1 MNRKAGTMQH
11 DEELS
16 QLLQKYQLT
25 AADYLGRGMEALVY
39 RAGAS
44 DVLKVYRQPVDVAYL
59 HRLQRWYAAID
70 RRSVSFALP
79 EIMHI
84 VAEDAYVVVR
94 ERLLPGKTLQSVLPT
109 LPVEQLSEVMAH
121 YYATV
126 MQVARITGGSAT
138 TGCLQLSD
146 PAWQAELTDWH
157 AFWRARLHDALTQ
170 SGAQPFLARDVPQ
183 WDALVRYLQAQLQVP
198 YTGAYGL
205 VHGDFYP
212 GNVLVDADMR
222 ICAVLDFSAQT
233 LWGDPLYDVA
243 TSWVWFDMYDE
254 LERDLRTHYQT
265 MLRERIGAD
274 ALQRCELYVA
284 LYSVM
289 SANHFDATCQDG
301 HYQWCVAN
309 LRAFGAEVVPVSE

>member
-1 MNRKAGTMQH
+1 MQH
-11 DEELS
+11 AEDLRL
-16 QLLQKYQLT
+16 LLQKYQLT

-39 RAGAS
+39 RAGPTE
-44 DVLKVYRQPVDVAYL
+44 VLKVYRQPIDLAYL
-59 HRLQRWYAAID
+59 QRLQRLYAAID
-70 RRSVSFALP
+70 RRNLSFALP
-79 EIMHI
+79 EITHI
-84 VAEDAYVVVR
+84 AAEDAYVVVR
-94 ERLLPGKTLQSVLPT
+94 ERFLAGRTLQSVLPT
-109 LPVEQLSEVMAH
+109 LSPPQLSEVMAH
-121 YYATV
+121 YFATV
-126 MQVARITGGSAT
+126 MQLAYITGGIDT
-138 TGCLQLSD
+138 TRCLQLSN
-146 PAWQAELTDWH
+146 PTWQAGLTDWH

-183 WDALVRYLQAQLQVP
+183 WDALVYHLQAQIQAP

-233 LWGDPLYDVA
+233 MWGDPLYDVA

-254 LERDLRTHYQT
+254 LECDVRAHYKT
-265 MLRERIGAD
+265 ILVERIGAV
-274 ALQRCELYVA
+274 ALKRCKLYVA
-284 LYSVM
+284 LYSVI

-309 LRAFGAEVVPVSE
+309 LRAWGREVSSLVPTQRK